1 MKWVLSLSV
10 RSFGGTGRGA
20 AGRSGFGQAVDG
32 LDCESVEESGR
43 PFDLSG

>member
-1 MKWVLSLSV
+1 MKWALSTSV

-20 AGRSGFGQAVDG
+20 AGRSGYGQAVGG

>member
-1 MKWVLSLSV
+1 MKVVLSTSV
-10 RSFGGTGRGA
+10 RSFSGTGRGA
-20 AGRSGFGQAVDG
+20 VGRYGFGQAVDG